1 MKFVWSVVSIS
12 ALLLLSFISQS
23 TADAAAKVDESV
35 ATNFE
40 LMTSDG
46 QSFTL
51 HDYAGKPV
59 ILHFWATWCPYCKK
73 LQPGLDRLYQKY
85 QADGLQMIA
94 VSIREDEGATPQ
106 KELEGRGMSFKTLVN
121 GTDMARNLF
130 NVNGTPT
137 TVFIDKTGH
146 IVGSTRTSDPSD
158 PRLEKIVDYIVEN

>member
-1 MKFVWSVVSIS
+1 MLRIITF
-12 ALLLLSFISQS
+12 
-23 TADAAAKVDESV
+23 
-35 ATNFE
+35 
-40 LMTSDG
+40 
-46 QSFTL
+46 FTL
-51 HDYAGKPV
+51 IFFTTLTFAQVAPETDELPLMPQWQLYNEEGLLVKSSDFLGKPLV
-59 ILHFWATWCPYCKK
+59 IHFWATWCPYCKK
-73 LQPGLDRLYQKY
+73 LQPGLDKLYQKY

-106 KELEGRGMSFKTLVN
+106 KELDSRGMSFKTLIN
-121 GTDMARNLF
+121 GTDMARHLF